1 MNRIIVEVGSTCIK
15 VDKYDGEKIE
25 KLDGKTI
32 HLDFVSNLYVLYSFI
47 FTFSVT
53 LQILFKSLII
63 Y

>member
-32 HLDFVSNLYVLYSFI
+32 HLALLWSLYVL
-47 FTFSVT
+47 
-53 LQILFKSLII
+53 
-63 Y
+63 

>member
-32 HLDFVSNLYVLYSFI
+32 HFKKHYNEDKKIRESDIRDLLLLIS
-47 FTFSVT
+47 
-53 LQILFKSLII
+53 ILVN
-63 Y
+63 